1 MPYIL
6 MGVRLLRLII
16 LGLLLLGF
24 PLFAQDNDDEIPDR
38 EPDLKSIPAKISD
51 YYTYDEETGEWI
63 WTEDYNAKKA
73 KKAKKKEAG
82 KSTEKRAETKSKPSP
97 KPTAKPKV
105 EEELNDWAIIAK
117 GLTKTQIIKKFKAM
131 GKGDFDLCMH
141 DKKTNSLDCS
151 FSVPK
156 SQKLP

>member
-1 MPYIL
+1 
-6 MGVRLLRLII
+6 MGVHLLRLII
-16 LGLLLLGF
+16 FGLLLSPSLI
-24 PLFAQDNDDEIPDR
+24 AQNNEDDQIPDR

-73 KKAKKKEAG
+73 KKTKKKEAG
-82 KSTEKRAETKSKPSP
+82 KATEKRAESKSKPSP

-105 EEELNDWAIIAK
+105 EEDLNDWAIIAK
-117 GLTKTQIIKKFKAM
+117 GITKTQIIKKFKAM

-151 FSVPK
+151 FAKPK
-156 SQKLP
+156 

>member
-1 MPYIL
+1 
-6 MGVRLLRLII
+6 MGVRLLRLTI
-16 LGLLLLGF
+16 LAILLLGSS
-24 PLFAQDNDDEIPDR
+24 LFAQENDGEIPNR
-38 EPDLKSIPAKISD
+38 EPDLKSIHAKLSD

-73 KKAKKKEAG
+73 KKNKAG
-82 KSTEKRAETKSKPSP
+82 KATEKRAESKSKPSP

-105 EEELNDWAIIAK
+105 EEDLNDWAIIAK
-117 GLTKTQIIKKFKAM
+117 GITKTQIVKKFKAM

-151 FSVPK
+151 FAKPK
-156 SQKLP
+156 